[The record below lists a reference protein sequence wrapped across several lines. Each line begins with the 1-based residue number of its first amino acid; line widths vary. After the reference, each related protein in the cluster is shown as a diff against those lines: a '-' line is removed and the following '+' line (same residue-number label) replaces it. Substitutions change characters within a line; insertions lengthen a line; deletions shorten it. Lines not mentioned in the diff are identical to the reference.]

1 MVQTSSHYKSCG
13 SFTGSLSHN
22 NMETAEEIF
31 VIQGLL
37 PLVGRLSISALK
49 LVARVP
55 LIQAD
60 RETVAKQFPE
70 LFKGLGQMTGKYHI
84 KLQSNVT
91 SQLLD
96 AYPYL

>member
-1 MVQTSSHYKSCG
+1 MIMITMTMLIFILTTKLIENCKRALTYFGKSG
-13 SFTGSLSHN
+13 SVS
-22 NMETAEEIF
+22 IF
-31 VIQGLL
+31 F
-37 PLVGRLSISALK
+37 SALK

-91 SQLLD
+91 S
-96 AYPYL
+96 